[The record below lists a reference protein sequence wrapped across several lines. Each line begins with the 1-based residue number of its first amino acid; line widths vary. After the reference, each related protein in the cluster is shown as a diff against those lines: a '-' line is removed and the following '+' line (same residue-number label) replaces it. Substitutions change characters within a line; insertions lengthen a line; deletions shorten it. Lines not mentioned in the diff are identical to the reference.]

1 MRVECGVRGG
11 VRISWG
17 WFQGMAYPDRVSG
30 RARDGLNL
38 HFTVRICSYQIF
50 TLTEDSEKR
59 NKYTA
64 ADLVVGES
72 AVEG

>member
-1 MRVECGVRGG
+1 
-11 VRISWG
+11 
-17 WFQGMAYPDRVSG
+17 MAYPDRVSG

-38 HFTVRICSYQIF
+38 HITVRICSYQIF